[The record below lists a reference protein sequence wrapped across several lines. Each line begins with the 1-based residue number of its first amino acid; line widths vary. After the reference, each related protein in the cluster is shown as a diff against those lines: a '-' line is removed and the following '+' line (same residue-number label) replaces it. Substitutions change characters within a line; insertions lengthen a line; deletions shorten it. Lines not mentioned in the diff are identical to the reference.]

1 MKRLLAFTVA
11 ALLSGAAISQGQEM
25 PPPSDQPP
33 AATSPAPTQG
43 TEPAPAPGTQPAPG
57 AQPTTPGTQPAS
69 PTSVFDALDADHDG
83 KVGQQE
89 AQAHPTV
96 SEHFSKADANAD
108 GSLSKEEF
116 DSTFKSQ

>member
-11 ALLSGAAISQGQEM
+11 ALLSGAAVSQGQEM

-33 AATSPAPTQG
+33 AATPPAPTQG
-43 TEPAPAPGTQPAPG
+43 TEPAPAPAPG
-57 AQPTTPGTQPAS
+57 AQPATPGTQPTS

-83 KVGQQE
+83 KVAQQE

-108 GSLSKEEF
+108 GTLSKEEF

>member
-33 AATSPAPTQG
+33 AATPPAPTQS
-43 TEPAPAPGTQPAPG
+43 TEPAAPG
-57 AQPTTPGTQPAS
+57 AQPATPGTQPTS

-108 GSLSKEEF
+108 GALSKEEF

>member
-33 AATSPAPTQG
+33 AATPPAPTQS
-43 TEPAPAPGTQPAPG
+43 TEPAAPGAQPAPGTQPA
-57 AQPTTPGTQPAS
+57 TPGTQPTS

-96 SEHFSKADANAD
+96 SEHFTKADANAD